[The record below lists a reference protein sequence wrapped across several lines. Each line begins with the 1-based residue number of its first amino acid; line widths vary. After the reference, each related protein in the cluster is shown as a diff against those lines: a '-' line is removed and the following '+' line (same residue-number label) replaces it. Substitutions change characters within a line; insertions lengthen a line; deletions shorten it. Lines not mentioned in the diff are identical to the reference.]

1 METTTKTLT
10 SYGNCTLVQFEIRPE
25 SKFSFKPGGPEIITG
40 GLIISESNGNGVV
53 GKLIAVNN
61 TGSFLLLTDADV
73 LSGAKQNRVLNKSTL
88 LSPYSKTIIDVSC
101 VERGRW
107 QYTTRNFT
115 SPATSA
121 DATLRKTK
129 AQSLSEDMLQ
139 PEDNFRTQQK
149 VWSHISF
156 SLSEEGYASATES
169 YSDLVFHKEKKQKPR
184 YPVFEPENGCNGLAV
199 LIDRKIACVD
209 IFGTEEVYKHYFPKL
224 RDSAF
229 LQAIAG
235 KEKQVMDV
243 HEAFFK
249 VLDLLDRFET
259 TEKTPDKS
267 YSGAGLL
274 SIRDGNEFVGV
285 GLECE
290 GQLIHCGL
298 FGK

>member
-40 GLIISESNGNGVV
+40 GLTISESSGNGVV

-73 LSGAKQNRVLNKSTL
+73 LSGAKQNRVLNKSIL
-88 LSPYSKTIIDVSC
+88 VSPYSKTIIDVSC

-107 QYTTRNFT
+107 HYTTRNFS

-121 DATLRKTK
+121 DPNLRKTK
-129 AQSLSEDMLQ
+129 AQSLSDNILQ
-139 PEDNFRTQQK
+139 SEENYKTQQK

-156 SLSEEGYASATES
+156 SLREEGYASATES
-169 YSDLVFHKEKKQKPR
+169 YSDLVFHKEEKQKPQ
-184 YPVFEPENGCNGLAV
+184 YPVFEVENGCNGLAV

-229 LQAIAG
+229 LQAMVG
-235 KEKQVMDV
+235 KEEQLMDA

-249 VLDLLDRFET
+249 VLDLLDRFDIAD
-259 TEKTPDKS
+259 KTPDIN
-267 YSGAGLL
+267 YSGAGSL
-274 SIRDGNEFVGV
+274 SIRNGNEFIGV
-285 GLECE
+285 GLECD
-290 GQLIHCGL
+290 GHLIHCGL